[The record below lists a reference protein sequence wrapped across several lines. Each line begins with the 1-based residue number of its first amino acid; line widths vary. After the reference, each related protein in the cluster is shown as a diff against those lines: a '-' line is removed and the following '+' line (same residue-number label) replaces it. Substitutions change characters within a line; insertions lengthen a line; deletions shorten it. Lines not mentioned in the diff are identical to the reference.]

1 MAFVCLVSL
10 MLRFW
15 FFFSLHYLKKP
26 VKSKLLYLWFIMFA
40 LSACQHSFVFQLESL
55 SVNCWWV
62 EVLKEIHA
70 CKQEV
75 QKCLYCSWRNFSKNR
90 KCLPCYV
97 QQSRMMITV
106 INVHVLLRWAWP
118 QQKRCDHSQ
127 GKQPDCKQT
136 KVKQCLSKENWNSR
150 QRPSQKKLKMK
161 TWASIKRRKSNTLSI
176 KKFGPQSW
184 KLKHLTIEKWI
195 QREFMLTIHL

>member
-1 MAFVCLVSL
+1 MSAFFCL
-10 MLRFW
+10 
-15 FFFSLHYLKKP
+15 P
-26 VKSKLLYLWFIMFA
+26 
-40 LSACQHSFVFQLESL
+40 LESL

-118 QQKRCDHSQ
+118 QQKRCEHSQ
-127 GKQPDCKQT
+127 GNQPDCKQT

>member
-1 MAFVCLVSL
+1 MSAFFCL
-10 MLRFW
+10 
-15 FFFSLHYLKKP
+15 P
-26 VKSKLLYLWFIMFA
+26 
-40 LSACQHSFVFQLESL
+40 LESL

-118 QQKRCDHSQ
+118 QQKRCEHSQ

-150 QRPSQKKLKMK
+150 QRPSQKKTENENMSFYKKTKIQHFVHQKVWPSVLKAK
-161 TWASIKRRKSNTLSI
+161 TSDNRKVNSKRIHVDNTSLA
-176 KKFGPQSW
+176 
-184 KLKHLTIEKWI
+184 
-195 QREFMLTIHL
+195 